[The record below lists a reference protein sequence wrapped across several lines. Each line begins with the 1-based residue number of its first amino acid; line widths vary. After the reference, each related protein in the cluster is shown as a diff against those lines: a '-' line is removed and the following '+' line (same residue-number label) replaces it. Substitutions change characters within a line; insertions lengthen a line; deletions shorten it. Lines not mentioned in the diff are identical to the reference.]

1 MTLAVYPGTFDPIT
15 MGHFDLIQRASHLFD
30 HLIVAVALSNH
41 KKTLFSFQER
51 LDLVKESF
59 RHRPHIQV
67 LPLDGLLVDF
77 AQKNKAD
84 VVIRGLRTAADF
96 EYEFQLAGMNRK
108 LSPQI
113 ETVFMTPSEETLFIS
128 ATLVREIIRFGG
140 DASAFIPPEV
150 QAFLK
155 AKRIDHGP

>member
-30 HLIVAVALSNH
+30 HLIVAVALSDH

-51 LDLVKESF
+51 FDLVKQSF
-59 RHRPHIQV
+59 GHRPHIQV

-140 DASAFIPPEV
+140 DASAFVTPEV
-150 QAFLK
+150 QTFLK
-155 AKRIDHGP
+155 VKRFDHGP